1 MFFAYKYITC
11 RCLLVILLTLCTFL
25 PPNAICFRLLSL
37 ILTEYWPIFYTVPKH
52 TNDKKTE
59 LFDNYTY
66 KIFGRKKSLK
76 YVKYALSQCSFLK
89 CISKLNMITCCIC
102 NPDYR
107 PQVALIHLCRHFI
120 PKTIRICCWILH

>member
-1 MFFAYKYITC
+1 MFFAYKYIC
-11 RCLLVILLTLCTFL
+11 RCLLVILPALCTFL

-37 ILTEYWPIFYTVPKH
+37 ILTEYWPILYTVPQQ
-52 TNDKKTE
+52 NVE

-76 YVKYALSQCSFLK
+76 YVKDALSQCSFLK

-102 NPDYR
+102 NPDNR
-107 PQVALIHLCRHFI
+107 PQVALIHLCNHFI
-120 PKTIRICCWILH
+120 PKPYVYTGGSYIN